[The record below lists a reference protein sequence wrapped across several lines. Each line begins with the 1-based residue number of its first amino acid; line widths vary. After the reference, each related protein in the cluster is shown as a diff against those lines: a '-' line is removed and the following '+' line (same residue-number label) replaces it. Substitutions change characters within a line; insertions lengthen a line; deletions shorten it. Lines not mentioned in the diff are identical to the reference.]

1 VEYVP
6 LGPTGVKVSRIILG
20 CGNFGGIGSAPAF
33 FGQGESEEEAFRI
46 MDAALDLGI
55 NVFDTADAYGGGRS
69 ETIIG
74 RWLERR
80 GPAVRDQ
87 VLLSTKAFNP
97 VGAMGPND
105 QGLSRRHLKRQ
116 VHASLHRLGVD
127 HADFFLVHEPD
138 PTAPLEETLGAL
150 DDLVRQGTIH
160 YLGASNIEAWRLVR
174 AQWLAERHATQ
185 RFAWVQNS
193 YSLLDRQPEAELLP
207 ALEHLRLG
215 FTPFSPLAGGWL
227 TGKYRRGQQAPSG
240 SRMTLRPEPYAHLQ
254 HDRTFD
260 ALEALQSAADERG
273 VSMAALALSW
283 LLHHPRVTGV
293 VVGPRSPE
301 QLAPAN
307 QALDLSM
314 TPGEHASIGSLFD
327 DVPRPREAR

>member
-1 VEYVP
+1 VQYVP
-6 LGPTGVKVSRIILG
+6 LGPTGVKISRIILG
-20 CGNFGGIGSAPAF
+20 CGNFGGIGSAPEF
-33 FGQGESEEEAFRI
+33 FGQGESEDEAFRI

-69 ETIIG
+69 ETTIG
-74 RWLERR
+74 RWLDRR
-80 GPAVRDQ
+80 GAAVRDQ

-116 VHASLHRLGVD
+116 VHASLQRLGAD
-127 HADFFLVHEPD
+127 HADLYLIHEPD
-138 PTAPLEETLGAL
+138 TTTPLEETLGAL

-160 YLGASNIEAWRLVR
+160 YLGASNIEAWRLVH

-193 YSLLDRQPEAELLP
+193 FSLLDRGPEDELFP
-207 ALEHLRLG
+207 ALAQLGLG
-215 FTPFSPLAGGWL
+215 FTPFSPLSGGWL
-227 TGKYRRGQQAPSG
+227 TGKYRRGQAAPSG

-254 HDRTFD
+254 DDRTFD
-260 ALEALQSAADERG
+260 ALETLQTAADERG
-273 VSMAALALSW
+273 VSMAALALGW
-283 LLHHPRVTGV
+283 LLHHPRVTAV

-307 QALDLSM
+307 QALELTM
-314 TPGEHASIGSLFD
+314 TPEEHATLGALFD
-327 DVPRPREAR
+327 DVPRPRRAA